1 VGLALGARAL
11 WQVLGLSVHAGL
23 PPVAEVIRTWPVKRV
38 DTEQGVL
45 TRGLSVRLLL
55 ERPQAQA
62 EIDLGEEGQFWPS
75 DEALA
80 RWRQV
85 AHAGQASVVYD
96 SAS

>member
-1 VGLALGARAL
+1 MPA
-11 WQVLGLSVHAGL
+11 
-23 PPVAEVIRTWPVKRV
+23 VAEVIRTWPVKRV
-38 DTEQGVL
+38 DTDQGIL
-45 TRGLSVRLLL
+45 TRGLGVRLRL
-55 ERPQAQA
+55 ERVDAQA

-96 SAS
+96 TAA